1 MHSDILKH
9 LEIIK
14 NAVALQDEGLIAMQV
29 QALQMLPLD
38 AKAKQI
44 LILLT
49 SQRFQYVVQ
58 VIEQYKRENDS
69 VTASENPQTQGLK
82 LEWKVLKNR
91 VNELTDTRTDIERC
105 CNAFQNEYMVRLGG
119 LLEEILKLQAQTSMD
134 AEEQQVYESFHC
146 SYQQELRDLTT
157 PLSNDEKQRLKTAYQ
172 RASHLCHPVR
182 LADEFKVQG
191 EEFFKA
197 LNEAYRKQDL
207 KRIEEI
213 LAALETGKALSA
225 TSDNIADK
233 PVLQQKITAL
243 RLCTSTLE
251 VEIQDLQEDDVYQ
264 RIQAIENLDR
274 YFSELEYT
282 LQSELEALRN
292 R

>member
-1 MHSDILKH
+1 MHSDILKR
-9 LEIIK
+9 LDIIK
-14 NAVALQDEGLIAMQV
+14 NAVALQDESLIAMQV

-58 VIEQYKRENDS
+58 VIEQYERENDS
-69 VTASENPQTQGLK
+69 VTAGENPQTQGLK

-91 VNELTDTRTDIERC
+91 VNELTDTRADMERC
-105 CNAFQNEYMVRLGG
+105 CNAFQHEYMLRLGS

-146 SYQQELRDLTT
+146 SYQQELRDLIT

-172 RASHLCHPVR
+172 RASHLCHPAR
-182 LADEFKVQG
+182 LADECKVQG
-191 EEFFKA
+191 EAFFKA
-197 LNEAYRKQDL
+197 LNDAYCKQNL
-207 KRIEEI
+207 KRVEEI
-213 LAALETGKALSA
+213 LATLETGKALSA
-225 TSDNIADK
+225 TPDNIVDK

-243 RLCTSTLE
+243 RQHISTLE
-251 VEIQDLQEDDVYQ
+251 AEIQSLQEDDGYQ
-264 RIQAIENLDR
+264 RIQAIENLDG
-274 YFSELEYT
+274 YFSELEYK
-282 LQSELEALRN
+282 LENELEALRSA
-292 R
+292 